1 MILLSGRSVKIRIL
15 RIVAIVGVWRRAQI
29 ALVPTAV
36 RVHASLAIIV
46 VLDVVVVAA
55 ILVVLVLG
63 AIQRVSRLRW

>member
-1 MILLSGRSVKIRIL
+1 MIRIQ
-15 RIVAIVGVWRRAQI
+15 RVVAIVGVRRRAQI

-46 VLDVVVVAA
+46 VLNVVLVAA

-63 AIQRVSRLRW
+63 AIQRVSRLRR